1 MRTDLLNS
9 RWRQIRNHAKQ
20 CWAELTDD
28 DLDEVQGQRAV
39 LAGKLQA
46 RYGRSREEVEVE
58 INRFLLRAERLLKL
72 Q

>member
-1 MRTDLLNS
+1 MRADLLDS
-9 RWRQIRNHAKQ
+9 RWQQIRHHAKQ
-20 CWAELTDD
+20 WWAELTDD
-28 DLDEVQGQRAV
+28 DLDEVQGRRAV
-39 LAGKLQA
+39 LANKIQT